1 MRMQLANV
9 LRWLA
14 RKIEP
19 KKKPNIRNIETPF
32 GTFQVIL
39 PQGMEPGNPNPFFKG
54 EKPEWMKSSS
64 EEMPFGFQ
72 QEGGKLQRIAEMF
85 LEPLG
90 DSDKEASY
98 EWLKEITG
106 SEELAEANLLLLSL
120 LDKRRTMAQVC
131 NPKPGSSPSSWKVW
145 IEGEVEKGV
154 VHVHGEI
161 SFRGERLFSLCR
173 DMKQSGF
180 DNGLPQE
187 LFYKH
192 FVRYCLKG
200 REQALSPFVEWQKLA
215 TVNSHLRQ

>member
-1 MRMQLANV
+1 MRNKLANV

-19 KKKPNIRNIETPF
+19 KAKPNIRNVETPF

-39 PQGMEPGNPNPFFKG
+39 PEGMLPGTPNPAFKG

-72 QEGGKLQRIAEMF
+72 QEGGKLKRIAEMF
-85 LEPLG
+85 LEPLSET
-90 DSDKEASY
+90 DTEASY
-98 EWLKEITG
+98 EWLKEITR

-120 LDKRRTMAQVC
+120 LDKRKTMAQVY
-131 NPKPGSSPSSWKVW
+131 NPKPGSSPSWWKVW

-161 SFRGERLFSLCR
+161 AFRGEKLFSLCR
-173 DMKQSGF
+173 DMRQSDF
-180 DNGLPQE
+180 DKGLPQE

-200 REQALSPFVEWQKLA
+200 REKALSPFIERQKLA